1 MKDLQNLK
9 LVVKITRM
17 GAAVLS
23 TSLMFQEIMML
34 TSPMGESTFL
44 VRAPSQW
51 LSEEGRSQTMDSE
64 FLVGCISLVLWDVD
78 VLLAFCFSSEF
89 RQKRQWHLARW
100 VQMSGTGKETLTLDS
115 WCYIQVVC
123 NTSGHKNSLLIC
135 GCNKDPVLQ

>member
-23 TSLMFQEIMML
+23 MFLMFQEIMML
-34 TSPMGESTFL
+34 ISRMEESIFL

-64 FLVGCISLVLWDVD
+64 FSVGRISLVLWDVD
-78 VLLAFCFSSEF
+78 VILAFCFSSEF
-89 RQKRQWHLARW
+89 RQKRQRHLVRW
-100 VQMSGTGKETLTLDS
+100 VQMSGRKGDINPGQITGIIHKQCVIL
-115 WCYIQVVC
+115 QVM
-123 NTSGHKNSLLIC
+123 KIAF
-135 GCNKDPVLQ
+135 